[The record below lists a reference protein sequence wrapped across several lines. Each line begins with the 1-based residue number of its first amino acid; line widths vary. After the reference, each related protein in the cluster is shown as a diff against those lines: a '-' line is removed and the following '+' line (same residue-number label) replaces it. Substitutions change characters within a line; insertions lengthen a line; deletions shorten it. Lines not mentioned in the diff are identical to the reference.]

1 MGLSSNSSSTVVKPL
16 LLDNYFPF
24 DPYVLPR
31 TKHWVEP
38 YYRVHEVE
46 SAGTKHCRI
55 TELHSFY
62 ANLDSSFKAKVSSGF
77 SLYVKTYI

>member
-24 DPYVLPR
+24 DPYMLPR

-38 YYRVHEVE
+38 HYRPHEVCP
-46 SAGTKHCRI
+46 SLLI
-55 TELHSFY
+55 
-62 ANLDSSFKAKVSSGF
+62 SSISVAS
-77 SLYVKTYI
+77 T